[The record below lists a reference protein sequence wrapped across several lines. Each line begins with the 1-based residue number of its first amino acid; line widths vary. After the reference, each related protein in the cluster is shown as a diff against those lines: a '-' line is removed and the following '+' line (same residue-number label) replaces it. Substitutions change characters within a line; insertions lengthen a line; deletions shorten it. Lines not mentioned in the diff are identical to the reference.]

1 MNDEPFWI
9 RRVGQNKIVFLI
21 NCREWIHQIYF
32 NFFTSHKELFLST
45 HWLVCHCNRHH
56 STFPVHWQRHS
67 SRYVQIFQHCR
78 APQNASR
85 WRLHFWK
92 LIQEA
97 TVPQSDGR
105 WCRARSWFSA
115 KKSFAS
121 ASRQRWLCSPP
132 QNRSQR
138 DELGLAALLRRTSWL
153 HSVSFGT
160 CGTLG
165 ERRWV
170 ECIKESFQRKEKQ
183 ILLNPLVTCNNL
195 SRAVSKEL
203 NNFSHKE
210 LFSSTHCL
218 VCRCNRHHST
228 FPVHW

>member
-1 MNDEPFWI
+1 MSS
-9 RRVGQNKIVFLI
+9 GSNKILFLLDWRGWNTVI
-21 NCREWIHQIYF
+21 IFQIS
-32 NFFTSHKELFLST
+32 FFTSHKELFSST
-45 HWLVCHCNRHH
+45 HWLVCRCNRHH

-153 HSVSFGT
+153 HSVSLGT
-160 CGTLG
+160 RGTWG
-165 ERRWV
+165 EQVNVLKTLFKKKYWTHWSPVAACWELCPR
-170 ECIKESFQRKEKQ
+170 S
-183 ILLNPLVTCNNL
+183 LTNNL
-195 SRAVSKEL
+195 CTNEK
-203 NNFSHKE
+203 
-210 LFSSTHCL
+210 
-218 VCRCNRHHST
+218 
-228 FPVHW
+228 